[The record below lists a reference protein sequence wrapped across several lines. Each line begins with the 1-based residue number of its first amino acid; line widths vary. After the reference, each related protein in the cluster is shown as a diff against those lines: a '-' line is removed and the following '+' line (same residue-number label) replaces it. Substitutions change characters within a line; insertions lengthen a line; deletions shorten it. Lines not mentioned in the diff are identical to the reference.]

1 MKCRAMTRIMQVFL
15 CVVVVVSAFFYA
27 PMEVSAECLDTD
39 MVVYSENL
47 ENVVDVA
54 SLGSSYTGNS
64 IGGYYRSYNFFD
76 ERFDFSSYMNQG
88 SGLYKINFDI
98 SITMTVSNSAYF
110 YNPCVVT
117 SFSGTD
123 SFSQIMKDYSGARVS
138 SYTFSGNRTLYTT
151 LDDTTMDVLYSG
163 IAVWTTANGNPGSVT
178 ISGNYSLSNISVEK
192 VSETDSEE
200 YQNGYNAGFSDG
212 ESAGYGSGYSN
223 GFADG
228 EASVDTDAIYD
239 EAFQAGKDSVD
250 TQSYYDAGYQAGYQ
264 VAYSEGYESGYD
276 VGYQSAMDRIANWG
290 ADTTDY
296 PVLVNSGNYTDRSMS
311 ASVTSESFG
320 HVYGDFMLRFTNTF
334 NPFHVYKLELN
345 VKDVYF
351 SCDDTGSADYASTA
365 NSYLTCL
372 LGSNTYVLDLYDS
385 WTAEI
390 YIPGDQISNIFVL
403 RANFLTSAWFDDD
416 DGGYWPLAYLE
427 CTFSE
432 LDLKLYDMGPSG
444 DTQNH
449 IANQTDQLTNGYDSS
464 QGAAMNED
472 FKASVNDYQTAEDS
486 LFTSAQTSLDNFTF
500 LDFTSITGMVT
511 ALSFVS
517 SIMTRI
523 YNAMGGDTGAAGI
536 ILSVLFSIM
545 LVSMAIG
552 LYRFYVS
559 NGKSDNSNKG
569 GD

>member
-1 MKCRAMTRIMQVFL
+1 MKCRAMTKIMHVFL

-27 PMEVSAECLDTD
+27 PMEVEAETFDTD
-39 MVVYSENL
+39 FVIYSDNL
-47 ENVVDVA
+47 ENVVDLA
-54 SLGSSYTGNS
+54 SIGSSYTGNS
-64 IGGYYRSYNFFD
+64 ISGFYRQYYFKD
-76 ERFDFSSYMNQG
+76 EVFDFASYMNQG
-88 SGLYKINFDI
+88 GGLYKISFDI
-98 SITMTVSNSAYF
+98 SFTMTVSNSAYF
-110 YNPCVVT
+110 YNPSVVM
-117 SFSGTD
+117 SFTDTD
-123 SFSQIMKDYSGARVS
+123 SFSQIMNNYSGSRVS
-138 SYTFSGNRTLYTT
+138 SYTYSGSRTLYTT
-151 LDDTTMDVLYSG
+151 LDDTTMDVLYTG

-178 ISGNYSLSNISVEK
+178 IGGNYSLNNISVEK
-192 VSETDSEE
+192 VSVTDSED
-200 YQNGYNAGFSDG
+200 YQNGYNAGYAEG
-212 ESAGYGSGYSN
+212 ETAGYSNGYSN

-250 TQSYYDAGYQAGYQ
+250 TQSYYDAGYQAGYD
-264 VAYSEGYESGYD
+264 VAYSSGYESGYD
-276 VGYQSAMDRIANWG
+276 VGYQEAMDRIANWG
-290 ADTTDY
+290 ADTSDY
-296 PVLVNSGNYTDRSMS
+296 PVLMQTISKQDISIGFNVSGVVPHIVSDFGLIDSLNFSINANHTYKFNVY
-311 ASVTSESFG
+311 ASG
-320 HVYGDFMLRFTNTF
+320 LYYD
-334 NPFHVYKLELN
+334 
-345 VKDVYF
+345 
-351 SCDDTGSADYASTA
+351 CWQADYSDC
-365 NSYLTCL
+365 SPYLVIGSSRFL
-372 LGSNTYVLDLYDS
+372 LYPDTVDFYVPGFNMSSDLILEAVFYGSVMDENVGAGYVGTGCRS
-385 WTAEI
+385 FTVSI
-390 YIPGDQISNIFVL
+390 
-403 RANFLTSAWFDDD
+403 
-416 DGGYWPLAYLE
+416 
-427 CTFSE
+427 
-432 LDLKLYDMGPSG
+432 YDMGPSG